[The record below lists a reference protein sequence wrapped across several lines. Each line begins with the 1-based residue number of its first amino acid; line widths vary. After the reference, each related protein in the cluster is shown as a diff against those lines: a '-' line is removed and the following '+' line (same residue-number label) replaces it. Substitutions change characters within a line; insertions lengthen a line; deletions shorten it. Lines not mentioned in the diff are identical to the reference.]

1 MRYANRPELTV
12 HHATPFSGGRHGRL
26 ENAVAREDNPTD
38 TGDAYIHIH
47 IYCTFTFTNLEV
59 LVMLREYEVHI
70 IWEW

>member
-1 MRYANRPELTV
+1 M
-12 HHATPFSGGRHGRL
+12 
-26 ENAVAREDNPTD
+26 AREDNPTD